1 MSVDPR
7 LRHIHGPSITTTTLK
22 VSNLGE
28 GSLSY
33 AVKLKLTAIRVL
45 PSVCFGHRS
54 LIEKT
59 IDQVADVVLVVCS
72 IRWCIHLVIQL
83 EKLSAYRGR
92 ILVKNL

>member
-1 MSVDPR
+1 MSADPR

-22 VSNLGE
+22 VSNLGK

-54 LIEKT
+54 LIQQT
-59 IDQVADVVLVVCS
+59 INQVADVVLVVCS
-72 IRWCIHLVIQL
+72 IRWIHLVIQL
-83 EKLSAYRGR
+83 EKLSADRGR

>member
-1 MSVDPR
+1 MSADPR

-54 LIEKT
+54 LIQQT
-59 IDQVADVVLVVCS
+59 INQVADVVLVVCS
-72 IRWCIHLVIQL
+72 IRWIHLVIQL
-83 EKLSAYRGR
+83 EKLSADRGR